1 MITSTSLDELAW
13 PASRI
18 PEAIGFFAKYYGCR
32 TEKVADPLP
41 PLPIQAEQQH
51 LVAPWLESIASC
63 LDLDALAVEAT
74 YDSVQ
79 EMLESSGPTVI
90 RISDSVLGDPQQAV
104 ESVDSDEPRF
114 LVLLDGGKRHVTL
127 LGPNLAKCRM
137 STFAVIQRLRALVAD
152 DASIVAPL
160 ELILNQTA
168 LRNHRRRAAREALLH
183 ELHGERVLG
192 NCWLIRPTAG
202 APIETLARDAG
213 LGMLLGEVTVLHLIQ
228 YSLWILSWWLLGW
241 MSVRGR
247 FEAGLFLAWMLLLL
261 STVPLR
267 IMTETVGGTLA
278 IRAGTLLKRRL
289 LAGAFRLESHEVRQL
304 GIGQLLGRVLESET
318 VESLAVSG
326 GFLALTAS
334 VELLLTLLVLGAGA
348 GGWLHVALL
357 LLIVGATL
365 IFGARYFRSQLDW
378 TQQRLEMTNDL
389 VERMIGHRTRLV
401 QQPEDAWHHGEDEA
415 LERYFA
421 VSQRTDHRAASLTGL
436 VPRIWLLVGLLGLA
450 PAFITGGRSSVSLA
464 VGVGGVLLA
473 FQALRHLI
481 DGGLRLA
488 DVAIA
493 WKRIEFLLSEAK
505 RREPI
510 GRPQAESVTP
520 VPGRPLVTAREI
532 TFRHRGR
539 SQPVLQGADVS
550 IFHGDRLLLEGASG
564 GGKST
569 FASLLSGS
577 RTADSGLILLH
588 GLDRETLG
596 AANWRRRVVMSP
608 QFHENH
614 VLMGT
619 MSFNLLMGR
628 RWPPTRNDLEEAER
642 ICRELGLG
650 PLLDRMPSGLSQL
663 LGETGWQLSHGEKSR
678 LYLARALLQGADLT
692 ILDETF
698 AALDPQ
704 NLQLALSYV
713 LQQTPTVMVIAHP

>member
-1 MITSTSLDELAW
+1 MIASPSLDALAW
-13 PASRI
+13 SASRV
-18 PEAIGFFAKYYGCR
+18 PEAIGFFAKHYGCR
-32 TEKVADPLP
+32 TEKAADSLP
-41 PLPIQAEQQH
+41 PLPIRAEQQH
-51 LVAPWLESIASC
+51 LVTPWLESIASR

-74 YDSVQ
+74 YDSIQ

-90 RISDSVLGDPQQAV
+90 RISGSGFGDPEQTAGLAG
-104 ESVDSDEPRF
+104 SCEPRF
-114 LVLLDGGKRHVTL
+114 LVLLMGGRRQVTL
-127 LGPNLAKCRM
+127 LDPNLAKYRM
-137 STFAVIQRLRALVAD
+137 ATAAVIQRLRAPVVD
-152 DASIVAPL
+152 DASILARI
-160 ELILNQTA
+160 EIILDQA
-168 LRNHRRRAAREALLH
+168 RLPSRSRRLAREALFH
-183 ELHGERVLG
+183 ELHGDCVLG
-192 NCWLIRPTAG
+192 NCWLIRPNAG
-202 APIETLARDAG
+202 ARIATLARDAR
-213 LGMLLGEVTVLHLIQ
+213 LGRLLGAVAVLHFIQ
-228 YSLWILSWWLLGW
+228 YGLWILSWWLLGW
-241 MSVRGR
+241 MSVQGR

-267 IMTETVGGTLA
+267 IMSDTVGGTLA

-289 LAGAFRLESHEVRQL
+289 LAGALRLESHEVRQL

-334 VELLLTLLVLGAGA
+334 VELLLTLLILGVGAGS
-348 GGWLHVALL
+348 WLHVALL
-357 LLIVGATL
+357 LLIVGLTIVL
-365 IFGARYFRSQLDW
+365 GTRYFRSQVDW
-378 TQQRLEMTNDL
+378 TQQRLDMTNDL
-389 VERMIGHRTRLV
+389 VERMIGHRTRLA
-401 QQPEDAWHHGEDEA
+401 QQPEEAWHRGEDEA
-415 LERYFA
+415 LERYLT
-421 VSQRTDHRAASLTGL
+421 VSQQADHRAAILVGV
-436 VPRIWLLVGLLGLA
+436 VPRVWLLVGLLGLA
-450 PAFITGGRSSVSLA
+450 PAFITGGRSTVSLA
-464 VGVGGVLLA
+464 IGVGGVLLA

-488 DVAIA
+488 EVVIA
-493 WKRIEFLLSEAK
+493 WKRIELLLSAAN

-510 GRPQAESVTP
+510 GRPQAASVTP
-520 VPGRPLVTAREI
+520 VPGQSLLTAREI

-539 SQPVLQGADVS
+539 SQPVLQGVDMS
-550 IFHGDRLLLEGASG
+550 ICHGDRLLLEGASG

-628 RWPPTRNDLEEAER
+628 RWPPSRDDLEEAER
-642 ICRELGLG
+642 TCRELGLG

-678 LYLARALLQGADLT
+678 MYLARALLQGSDLT

-713 LQQTPTVMVIAHP
+713 LKHSPTVLVIAHP